1 MQDSHP
7 WGMAQTHTPDSL
19 ALRPD
24 PISSIVAVRGIW
36 RVRERDR
43 RSGIIVGEKQ
53 VKNVWT
59 SFGLTLLASGALPQ
73 NIYLAVENAGT
84 IVNATVSSGA
94 NSITTNLQVHQ
105 AGDTQI
111 VASVGGINQE
121 VLTFSSAVVNSDSSC
136 TYTLSSPTT
145 KTHTRLDLACRQVYT
160 SDTMI
165 NVVNEQQYDSVNFPN
180 QRAPMSGG
188 YSAGT
193 GNWTYQFFYA
203 GPTLQTTLMI
213 VGMCDNATIGAGN
226 LLNHFTLGYT
236 HNNVNNDLEIDG
248 SLTLTNM

>member
-1 MQDSHP
+1 MSDLLTSRGVVGVQ
-7 WGMAQTHTPDSL
+7 
-19 ALRPD
+19 
-24 PISSIVAVRGIW
+24 GIW
-36 RVRERDR
+36 TVRERDR
-43 RSGIIVGEKQ
+43 RSGIIIGEQ
-53 VKNVWT
+53 TVKNVWT
-59 SFGLTLLASGALPQ
+59 SYGLTLLASGSLPQ
-73 NIYLAVENAGT
+73 NIYLAVENGGT
-84 IVNATVSSGA
+84 VVNSTTAIGA
-94 NSITTNLQVHQ
+94 NSITSNLQVHQ

-111 VASVGGINQE
+111 VASVGGANQE
-121 VLTFSSAVVNSDSSC
+121 TLTFSSAVVNSDSSC

-145 KTHTRLDLACRQVYT
+145 KTHAHLDLLCRQVYS

-180 QRAPMSGG
+180 QRGPMAGG

-213 VGMCDNATIGAGN
+213 VGMCDDPNIGSGN
-226 LLNHFTLGYT
+226 LLNHFVLGYV

-248 SLTLTNM
+248 ALTLTNL